1 MKDYLNI
8 IEDLKLE
15 ASKELIEHISANGEY
30 FPREEYSLSLM
41 VGNNWR
47 EVKRIYVSDSEEDSD
62 IKICRAELYPKNTL
76 KLKGELMDI
85 ELTGSNCFDVINHL
99 QY

>member
-1 MKDYLNI
+1 MKNYLNI

-15 ASKELIEHISANGEY
+15 ASKELTEYISVNGEY
-30 FPREEYSLSLM
+30 CPRQEYPLSLM

-47 EVKRIYVSDSEEDSD
+47 EVERIYVSDSEEDSD
-62 IKICRAELYPKNTL
+62 MKVCRAELYPKNIFL
-76 KLKGELMDI
+76 KDELMDI

-99 QY
+99 EY

>member
-1 MKDYLNI
+1 MKNYLNI
-8 IEDLKLE
+8 VEDLKLE
-15 ASKELIEHISANGEY
+15 ASKELVEHISANGEY

-47 EVKRIYVSDSEEDSD
+47 EVKRIYVSDEDCD
-62 IKICRAELYPKNTL
+62 VKVCRAELYPKNTFL
-76 KLKGELMDI
+76 KDELMDI

-99 QY
+99 EY